1 MAELGN
7 NRVGLEERV
16 LEVSL
21 IPKLRA
27 IVVVAAALVIPAMS
41 LGEQVRVR
49 HTEGLV
55 HGFLALRTLE
65 GAPLADGDLMQTAR
79 GTTVTSRLVFH
90 FKDGSLYREI
100 TKFTQRGTF
109 RLVSDQVTQNG
120 PSFKQE
126 SESWIDVQSGKVT
139 VRTTEKGKEKTTT
152 KQVTLPADV
161 SNGML
166 LILAKNMDPSAPET
180 MLSMVALTDKPRV
193 VKLRFTPS
201 EERPIK
207 FGLFTFKAQQYV
219 MKVKIEGA
227 AGKIAPLIG
236 KQPPDSHFWIVKSE
250 SPTFYQ
256 FEGPLSADGPV
267 WRMELSAPEAD
278 AHGTDK
284 NEKKS
289 E

>member
-1 MAELGN
+1 MKRSIMPL
-7 NRVGLEERV
+7 VWIV
-16 LEVSL
+16 LLTVATFGTSGTSRADP
-21 IPKLRA
+21 IP
-27 IVVVAAALVIPAMS
+27 
-41 LGEQVRVR
+41 VR
-49 HTEGLV
+49 HVEGV
-55 HGFLALRTLE
+55 TFGFLVLRDLD
-65 GAPLADGDLMQTAR
+65 GKIIADGYLKQVVTRGDPIVTNDLQ
-79 GTTVTSRLVFH
+79 FH

-109 RLVSDQVTQNG
+109 RLVSDQVTQKG

-152 KQVTLPADV
+152 KQVTLPADL

>member
-1 MAELGN
+1 MKNSPIPL
-7 NRVGLEERV
+7 VWIV
-16 LEVSL
+16 LL
-21 IPKLRA
+21 IAALFGTAKALRADPIPVRHVEGVTFGFLKLRN
-27 IVVVAAALVIPAMS
+27 
-41 LGEQVRVR
+41 
-49 HTEGLV
+49 TEGQII
-55 HGFLALRTLE
+55 
-65 GAPLADGDLMQTAR
+65 ADGYLKQVVTPGDPLVTNDLQ
-79 GTTVTSRLVFH
+79 FH

-109 RLVSDQVTQNG
+109 RLVSDQVTQKG

-256 FEGPLSADGPV
+256 FEGPLSADGRV

>member
-1 MAELGN
+1 MSPVTRFRSAP
-7 NRVGLEERV
+7 GLKGMPQRLPVFV
-16 LEVSL
+16 LC
-21 IPKLRA
+21 
-27 IVVVAAALVIPAMS
+27 AALLCPCLLSAA
-41 LGEQVRVR
+41 QVPVR
-49 HTEGLV
+49 HKEGLV
-55 HGFLALRTLE
+55 HGFLALRTLQGE
-65 GAPLADGDLMQTAR
+65 IIADADLIQNVHGDV
-79 GTTVTSRLVFH
+79 VTSRLVFH

-109 RLVSDQVTQNG
+109 RLVSDQVTQKG